1 MYLFGGAVFAGCLLG
16 SLDVLFSCV
25 PPTPS
30 PFILE
35 IIFSCDHIVCWH
47 QWPFQLAED
56 RNGSHP
62 LGSLALC
69 CLSVALLSCFPLG
82 CLLSWWHSILILVS
96 WSIWTV
102 FAILFPPLISHV
114 IQTFLPFLKLSQIWL
129 SKCLEISYL
138 SLPVTHAKACLSLGA
153 LSTLHNE
160 AGAATFLV
168 LAAPWGTY
176 CTSLCTGGSLTLYWG
191 FLNAFNKVF
200 FSFLADLAYFLL
212 GLSRGIL

>member
-1 MYLFGGAVFAGCLLG
+1 MFF
-16 SLDVLFSCV
+16 SLVS

-56 RNGSHP
+56 GNGSHP
-62 LGSLALC
+62 LGSL
-69 CLSVALLSCFPLG
+69 LSLSGPPFLLSLG

-96 WSIWTV
+96 WSVWTV
-102 FAILFPPLISHV
+102 FAVLFIFPPSDFSCDSDL
-114 IQTFLPFLKLSQIWL
+114 LPFLKLSHIWL

-138 SLPVTHAKACLSLGA
+138 SLPVTHAKAWLSLDA

-168 LAAPWGTY
+168 LAAPWGAY
-176 CTSLCTGGSLTLYWG
+176 CTSLCTGGSLMLYWG
-191 FLNAFNKVF
+191 FLDAFNKVF
-200 FSFLADLAYFLL
+200 FLFWQ
-212 GLSRGIL
+212 ILHIFY